1 MTDGSSITIAD
12 TDKFAISDAGTEK
25 FVTASNIKSYI
36 EGSTLNITGSLT
48 INSVEVSTKP
58 FAIAQAVALG

>member
-1 MTDGSSITIAD
+1 M
-12 TDKFAISDAGTEK
+12 K
-25 FVTASNIKSYI
+25 SNIKSYI
-36 EGSTLNITGSLT
+36 EGSALNITGSLT